1 MGTSFV
7 EFRNKGFWVRD
18 SGLEVWLH
26 FLATEIDRL
35 PSLSPW
41 HCQLR
46 DHWYQQAQSG
56 AVGCLWAGL
65 DDFVTTSE
73 QVGAV
78 IQLCEAALQTLAS
91 YGDVIP
97 QHYLNTIASEGSE
110 WSRDVAV
117 DIFARVGHAFIQLLR
132 GELTTDAATSPV
144 V

>member
-7 EFRNKGFWVRD
+7 EFRTKGFWARD

-35 PSLSPW
+35 PSPSPW
-41 HCQLR
+41 HHQLR

-65 DDFVTTSE
+65 DDFVTTNT
-73 QVGAV
+73 QIGAV

-91 YGDVIP
+91 YGAVIP
-97 QHYLNTIASEGSE
+97 QHYLNTISNEGSE
-110 WSRDVAV
+110 WSRDVPI
-117 DIFARVGHAFIQLLR
+117 DIFTRVGYAFIQ
-132 GELTTDAATSPV
+132 
-144 V
+144 

>member
-7 EFRNKGFWVRD
+7 EFRNKGFWARD

-35 PSLSPW
+35 PSPSQW
-41 HCQLR
+41 HYQLR

-56 AVGCLWAGL
+56 AVGCLWTGL
-65 DDFVTTSE
+65 DDFVATNE
-73 QVGAV
+73 QVMAV
-78 IQLCEAALQTLAS
+78 IQLSEAALQSLAS

-97 QHYLNTIASEGSE
+97 QDYLNAIASEGSE

-117 DIFARVGHAFIQLLR
+117 DIFTRVGHAFIQLLR
-132 GELTTDAATSPV
+132 GELTTDAATSAV